1 MSARTCH
8 WLMQRGFVTVRMEHA
23 MYKFDYDFLYGRW
36 NVFFVHD
43 GKEDFQCSFTDVQ
56 DAHDYCDMKNGALV
70 SVGGG

>member
-1 MSARTCH
+1 
-8 WLMQRGFVTVRMEHA
+8 

-70 SVGGG
+70 SVGGE